1 MRSFQKLYR
10 GFFGDELLIWFGRLD
25 CTLRKLGGF
34 YVSFAVSENARLPLE
49 KQPFVHQ
56 PTF

>member
-25 CTLRKLGGF
+25 CTVLKLGGF
-34 YVSFAVSENARLPLE
+34 YVRFAVSENARLPLE